1 MVCYIYIYFLN
12 LYSCCQGHI
21 YTKGGNGRYDS
32 WEGEPQIMIDKL
44 PLTKKKREDDLFTWR
59 KYTAKIPMAQ
69 KIQNERKAGS
79 TVVPPEDCFF

>member
-1 MVCYIYIYFLN
+1 MV
-12 LYSCCQGHI
+12 
-21 YTKGGNGRYDS
+21 
-32 WEGEPQIMIDKL
+32 DKL